1 MILFN
6 DDCLN
11 AMKSI
16 ADNSVDMVLC
26 DLPYGTTK
34 CPWDVVIPFEDLWK
48 EYNRVCK
55 PNAAIVLFGQE
66 PFSSMLRMSNLKDY
80 KYDLY
85 WEKEA
90 PTNVLQL
97 KKRFGKNIE
106 TISIFYKKQCT
117 YNPQKYKHEGKL
129 VKNTVKGKFGK
140 LSSDNQIK
148 PTEYIDDGTRYP
160 KQVLRFNRVD
170 KHHIVHPTQKPV
182 ELLEYLIKSFT
193 NEGDTVLDNCM
204 GSGSTG
210 IACKNLNRNFIG
222 IEKELTYFEIAKERI
237 DGSCN
242 LFNKIV

>member
-1 MILFN
+1 MKLFN

-85 WEKEA
+85 WEK
-90 PTNVLQL
+90 LC
-97 KKRFGKNIE
+97 
-106 TISIFYKKQCT
+106 KQ
-117 YNPQKYKHEGKL
+117 
-129 VKNTVKGKFGK
+129 
-140 LSSDNQIK
+140 
-148 PTEYIDDGTRYP
+148 
-160 KQVLRFNRVD
+160 NR
-170 KHHIVHPTQKPV
+170 
-182 ELLEYLIKSFT
+182 
-193 NEGDTVLDNCM
+193 
-204 GSGSTG
+204 
-210 IACKNLNRNFIG
+210 
-222 IEKELTYFEIAKERI
+222 
-237 DGSCN
+237 
-242 LFNKIV
+242 